1 MSNAGTVK
9 AILGTKLG
17 MTQIFAEDGRAI
29 PVTVVQAGPC
39 TVTQVRTPKRDGYT
53 AVQLGF
59 SETLEKRLTKPE
71 RGHLKKANVS
81 PVSTL
86 VELRTDDA
94 ETYQLGQTIKAD
106 LFAPGD
112 MVDVSGTSK
121 GKGFAGAMKRWNFRG
136 KRASHGTERK
146 HRSPGSQ
153 NAGTTPGRVFPGKKG
168 PGRLGHERVT
178 ILSLEIVES
187 DAERNLLLVKG
198 AIPGPV
204 GGTVIVRSAVKA
216 KAVQA

>member
-1 MSNAGTVK
+1 MTK

-17 MTQIFAEDGRAI
+17 MTQIFTEDGRAI

-39 TVTQVRTPKRDGYT
+39 TVTQVRTPQRDGYT
-53 AVQLGF
+53 AVQLGYA
-59 SETLEKRLTKPE
+59 ETIERRLNKPE
-71 RGHLKKANVS
+71 RGHLKKANLP
-81 PVSTL
+81 PVKTL

-94 ETYQLGQTIKAD
+94 ETYQIGQTITAD
-106 LFAPGD
+106 LFAAGD
-112 MVDVSGTSK
+112 MVDVSGVSK

-153 NAGTTPGRVFPGKKG
+153 NAGTTPGRVFPGKKL

-178 ILSLEIVES
+178 ILSLQIVEA
-187 DAERNLLLVKG
+187 DPERNLLLVRG
-198 AIPGPV
+198 AVPGPV

>member
-1 MSNAGTVK
+1 VSVTK

-29 PVTVVQAGPC
+29 PVTVVEAGPC
-39 TVTQVRTPKRDGYT
+39 TVTQIRTPKRDGYT
-53 AVQLGF
+53 ALQLGF
-59 SETLEKRLTKPE
+59 LQTAERRLNKPE
-71 RGHLKKANVS
+71 RGHLKKGNLPALK
-81 PVSTL
+81 TL

-94 ETYQLGQTIKAD
+94 ESYQIGQTIKAD
-106 LFAPGD
+106 LFGPGD
-112 MVDVSGTSK
+112 MVDVAGVSK

-168 PGRLGHERVT
+168 AGRLGHERVT

-187 DAERNLLLVKG
+187 DPERNLLLVRG
-198 AIPGPV
+198 AVPGPV

-216 KAVQA
+216 KVVPA